1 MSLDKIVLIS
11 LGSFYSLIILYC
23 FLIYIKLLKR
33 PKINYKRLILMVLI
47 SFCVFLIGFFVLSRV
62 NFLDYEKPIPYKDF
76 KRISFKNFRGL
87 EFFKKEFKGSEYF
100 AYVVTT
106 IEYDVENDSLYVEAF
121 FHPSKSFVHNKN
133 TNSNSL
139 LTHELYHFKI
149 TEYFARKIK
158 SEVSNLKEA
167 NEENINK
174 IIENNLVEEN
184 EFQKKYDSDTYHSY
198 VNFEQI
204 KYEKKTDS
212 LLYLLNNFK
221 TSKIKLNENF

>member
-1 MSLDKIVLIS
+1 MNLEKIILIS
-11 LGSFYSLIILYC
+11 LGSFYSLVFLYW
-23 FLIYIKLLKR
+23 FLIYLKLLKR
-33 PKINYKRLILMVLI
+33 PKINYKRLFLFVLM
-47 SFCVFLIGFFVLSRV
+47 SFCVFLIGLFVLNKV
-62 NFLDYEKPIPYKDF
+62 NFLDYEKPIPYKEF
-76 KRISFKNFRGL
+76 ERITFKNFRGY
-87 EFFKKEFKGSEYF
+87 EFFKKEFNGSEYF

-106 IEYDVENDSLYVEAF
+106 IEYKVEYDSLYVEAF
-121 FHPSKSFVHNKN
+121 FHPSKSFVYNKN

-139 LTHELYHFKI
+139 LSHELYHFKI

-158 SEVSNLKEA
+158 SEVFKLKEV
-167 NEENINK
+167 NEENIAK